1 LIDTSIDDAA
11 QRLVQLIANFS
22 HAKEGEAMVAPDQ
35 LWSNLGRPLDQPFAM
50 AFRLQYFRGE
60 WVRDDCG
67 GGKFAV
73 GVRAPE

>member
-1 LIDTSIDDAA
+1 
-11 QRLVQLIANFS
+11 
-22 HAKEGEAMVAPDQ
+22 MVAPDQ